1 MHPSQMTASSSAIM
15 RLGLLSNHHM
25 KKEEEVTAILK
36 VLHRRFRAEILI
48 LL

>member
-1 MHPSQMTASSSAIM
+1 MTATSSAIM

-36 VLHRRFRAEILI
+36 EQFFMEGLDLKY
-48 LL
+48 